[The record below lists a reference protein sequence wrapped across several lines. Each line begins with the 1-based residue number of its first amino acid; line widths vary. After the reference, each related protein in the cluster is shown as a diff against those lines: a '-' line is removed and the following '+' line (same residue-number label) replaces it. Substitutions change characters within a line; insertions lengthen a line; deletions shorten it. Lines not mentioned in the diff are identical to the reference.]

1 MDRSRLVPIMLFA
14 AFICLGILLAS
25 QWRSLPESITLNSTV
40 SLNKLSKAVHGT
52 DGSFAVVFHSSKRIA
67 RLDAKGNLL
76 YLLSPNSSAEQG
88 FSFANEIS
96 LAPDGR
102 LYVASTYIDPES
114 LTVNREAIVRYSPK
128 GRYEGIVFSV
138 DHAPDNYVDNIGLI
152 RGLLW
157 TPDGLR
163 FCIAKDQ
170 EIRCPLLD
178 PIKGTLISETRTATI
193 QSSDQILYAAIA
205 EDGGQ
210 LAYTTASTEIFTARP
225 GEVAVKQYDGRNI
238 EALSIPSDIHFA
250 NHALYFSDL
259 GRDAVM
265 RLSTNDGKVTTVFDA
280 ATAGKRGYDDAFF
293 ECKNFQI
300 DSAGLTLA
308 NNGKIVFMNTD
319 NGQPVAVLAQAR
331 GDLLFWLKR
340 IALWLQLF
348 LFTGVTLSLIGLII
362 SSATPEG
369 LQSSRRTAMVAL
381 MVCTAVGIT
390 AFMIFNNLNLRLA
403 EETRLNLRGFLEVGR
418 LVIDSEAVDRARHV
432 KDYMN
437 GDYQALLTQLR
448 QTITRDNTIAAS
460 TYAGIY
466 KIHGNKLV
474 ALAYH
479 DGLRGIFYP
488 YDYQYDQSVY
498 ATIAASGQTYI
509 GQMADMY
516 GVWLIGVH
524 PLHNRFGDLVGFL
537 EVGIDQSA
545 HKEAN
550 WTLLKSTL
558 VNLAMVLFVLL
569 FVFSE
574 VSFFTSHVLD
584 RRRLAEAGTLWQY
597 DEGALRFLSF
607 LGLTG
612 VFLSAPF
619 LPLYSKSLANPMGP
633 FPLNMIVGLPMVV
646 ETLTG
651 AITAMLYGHV
661 RIRLGLKHDI
671 VLGSLII
678 AAGMALTAQT
688 STFAGLIL
696 GRATVG
702 LGMGLLMIALRT
714 YFLIEKEEERQNSG
728 IIALTVGVTAGINVG
743 SVSGGMLA
751 DRFGMEWVFWAQAAL
766 LTLTA
771 VFALILLRNRW
782 RPQLSADTVIS
793 LPSFLRDRTVFAFF
807 FLAFLPI
814 TACGLFLGFL
824 FPLFAES
831 KGLSPN
837 EISLAFMLFGV
848 ASVYLGPS
856 LTRLTSFLFGARGA
870 IVVGA
875 LVMVCALLLFAA
887 FQTLVAAHIT
897 VILFGLTDS
906 FIFNQGIAYFTALP
920 NVQRLGED
928 KAMGVYSVFES
939 GGEAL
944 GPMAFGLAMSLG
956 LGVGVSAIAALLAA
970 GAGLFFIVSRPSQG
984 EHL

>member
-1 MDRSRLVPIMLFA
+1 MDRSRLFPILFFA
-14 AFICLGILLAS
+14 AFLCLGVLLAT
-25 QWRSLPESITLNSTV
+25 QWRDLQESFSLNTTIP
-40 SLNKLSKAVHGT
+40 LNKLSKAVRGT
-52 DGSFAVVFHSSKRIA
+52 DGTFAVVFHSNKRIA

-76 YLLSPNSSAEQG
+76 YLLFPNSSAEQG

-102 LYVASTYIDPES
+102 LYVVSTYIDPES

-128 GRYEGIVFSV
+128 GRYEGIVFSI
-138 DHAPDNYVDNIGLI
+138 DHNADDYVDNIGLI
-152 RGLLW
+152 RGLMW
-157 TPDGLR
+157 TPEGLR
-163 FCIAKDQ
+163 FCRAKDQ
-170 EIRCPLLD
+170 AIRCTLLD
-178 PIKGTLISETRTATI
+178 PTKGTVISETQTPTN
-193 QSSDQILYAAIA
+193 QSSEQILYAAIA
-205 EDGGQ
+205 HDGEQ
-210 LAYTTASTEIFTARP
+210 LAFTTASTEIFIARP
-225 GEVAVKQYDGRNI
+225 GEVPVKQYDGRDI
-238 EALSIPSDIHFA
+238 EELSIPSDIHFS
-250 NHALYFSDL
+250 NRALYFSDL

-265 RLSTNDGKVTTVFDA
+265 RLSTNDGKVTAVFDA
-280 ATAGKRGYDDAFF
+280 AIAGKRGYNDAFF
-293 ECKNFQI
+293 ECKSFQI
-300 DSAGLTLA
+300 DTTELTLT
-308 NNGKIVFMNTD
+308 NNGKIVFFNTE
-319 NGQPVAVLAQAR
+319 NRQPILVLAQAR

-340 IALWLQLF
+340 IALWLQLL
-348 LFTGVTLSLIGLII
+348 LFTGIGLILIRLII

-381 MVCTAVGIT
+381 MVCAAVGIT

-403 EETRLNLRGFLEVGR
+403 EEIRLNLRGFLEVGR
-418 LVIDSEAVDRARHV
+418 LVIDSEAVDRIDHV
-432 KDYMN
+432 QDYMN
-437 GDYQALLTQLR
+437 SDYTALLTQLR
-448 QTITRDNTIAAS
+448 QTITRDNAIAAS

-466 KIHGNKLV
+466 KIYGNKLV

-488 YDYQYDQSVY
+488 YEYQYDQSVY
-498 ATIAASGQTYI
+498 ATIAASGRTYI

-524 PLHNRFGDLVGFL
+524 PLHNRLGELVGFL
-537 EVGIDQSA
+537 EVGLDQSA

-558 VNLAMVLFVLL
+558 VNLAMILFVLL

-574 VSFFTSHVLD
+574 ASFFTSRIIDKH
-584 RRRLAEAGTLWQY
+584 RLAQADKLWQY

-612 VFLSAPF
+612 VFLSASF
-619 LPLYSKSLANPMGP
+619 LPLYSKSLAGPME
-633 FPLNMIVGLPMVV
+633 PLPLHMVIGLPMVV

-671 VLGSLII
+671 ILGSLVI
-678 AAGMALTAQT
+678 AAGMAVTAQT
-688 STFAGLIL
+688 STFFGLIL

-714 YFLIEKEEERQNSG
+714 FFLIDKDEERQNSG

-751 DRFGMEWVFWAQAAL
+751 DLFGMERIFWVQAVL

-771 VFALILLRNRW
+771 LCAQILLRNRW
-782 RPQLSADTVIS
+782 RPPPSDDTLFS
-793 LPSFLRDRTVFAFF
+793 LPAFLRERTVFAFF

-814 TACGLFLGFL
+814 TACGFFLGFL

-837 EISLAFMLFGV
+837 EISLAFMLFGI
-848 ASVYLGPS
+848 ASVYMGPS
-856 LTRLTSFLFGARGA
+856 LTHLTSFLFGTRGA
-870 IVVGA
+870 IVAGA
-875 LVMVCALLLFAA
+875 LVMVCALLCFAA
-887 FQTLVAAHIT
+887 FQNLAAAYVT

-920 NVQRLGED
+920 SVQQLGED

-939 GGEAL
+939 SGEAL
-944 GPMAFGLAMSLG
+944 GPMAFGLAMSMSLG
-956 LGVGVSAIAALLAA
+956 AGVSAIAVLLAA
-970 GAGLFFIVSRPSQG
+970 GTGMFFLLSRPPHREQV
-984 EHL
+984 